1 MSSRIPDTHAEAWNL
16 LPWLANGRLQ
26 ATDREWVEAHVH
38 GCAECRAELEVQ
50 RQVSSQMRAAGE
62 SPSGAVTPSGTITDE
77 QRSFDKLWSR
87 IEAAESAAPAPA
99 LAPALAGTDGGTAVA
114 RGNTRTGRTVRWLAA
129 AVIVQGFGL
138 ALFGLN
144 ALRESDAAQAG
155 EFRTVSSVD
164 PNAAVLADAPAVR
177 LVFAP
182 NATIAHINTL
192 LSHQGLSIVS
202 GPGLSGN
209 FTAALSAE
217 TIASGASAESVAAVI
232 SKDPNVTFAQAIA
245 R

>member
-38 GCAECRAELEVQ
+38 GCAECRAELEAQ

-62 SPSGAVTPSGTITDE
+62 SPSGAVTDE

-99 LAPALAGTDGGTAVA
+99 LTGTEGGTAVA
-114 RGNTRTGRTVRWLAA
+114 RGNTRSARTVRWLAA

-144 ALRESDAAQAG
+144 ALRESDASQAG

-164 PNAAVLADAPAVR
+164 PNAAVLTDAPAVR

-182 NATIAHINTL
+182 GATIDHINTL

-232 SKDPNVTFAQAIA
+232 SKDPNVTFAQPIG